1 VTDEEAFSGT
11 KSLKIEWAFLE
22 ASNLR
27 STLRLTTNGTVDPTP
42 PPETFLNPDSVIP
55 FSLDGTLCDGEGD
68 IYYSVMIKLAPP
80 AVPADCDGEGD
91 VDVLDF
97 SCLQRC
103 AGESPVSEGCMTFD
117 IAPNG
122 APDDAI
128 DFQDF
133 ELFSYL
139 FVGPQQ

>member
-1 VTDEEAFSGT
+1 M
-11 KSLKIEWAFLE
+11 
-22 ASNLR
+22 
-27 STLRLTTNGTVDPTP
+27 DPTP

-68 IYYSVMIKLAPP
+68 IYYSVMVKLTPP